1 MASSEN
7 KTSYNQAISNTTIG
21 DVGNTFSNKSKSKTN
36 FLPRYQ
42 VVKVYD
48 DGSVRFVD
56 TFAKFG
62 QSPVVSGVNDIATPS
77 SQGITLYP
85 MENEY
90 IDLEWSVDPIS
101 FSLNKNAALPV
112 AKWISSQG
120 AKNLWNQGF
129 INTSQEPLNNKV
141 YDKSIPG
148 YGIDEGIT
156 TTVNMQQALN
166 GFIG

>member
-21 DVGNTFSNKSKSKTN
+21 DVGNTFTNKSSSKKN

-42 VVKVYD
+42 VVEVYD

-77 SQGITLYP
+77 SQGIVLHP
-85 MENEY
+85 MKGEY
-90 IDLEWSVDPIS
+90 IDIEWSVDPIS
-101 FSLNKNAALPV
+101 FSLNKNAPLPKPSWV
-112 AKWISSQG
+112 SSQG
-120 AKNLWNQGF
+120 AKNFWNQGW
-129 INTSQEPLNNKV
+129 INTSTEPLNNKV
-141 YDKSIPG
+141 FDKSIPG
-148 YGIDEGIT
+148 YSLNEGVT

-166 GFIG
+166 GFTI